1 MTRHIISIAPFV
13 ATSFLTF
20 MSLPAVAQTVGVN
33 ARVLNDVRMTT
44 QANPSS
50 HQAVIKERVSLGNDI
65 QTGKASGLQVLL
77 LDRTSFTLG
86 ANARIKVDRFVYDPA
101 RNASAVGLSVTKGAF
116 RFMSGK
122 ALHANPGQSQIRT
135 PIASIGIR
143 GTIIDGVI
151 GLDAIHIAARESGIP
166 KGYKADPATASLILL
181 RGPGANAQGEQR
193 GAIDVT
199 AGEKTVPVETAGYAV
214 FVPGPGQPPIGPF
227 QLSNAGSATLAMLL
241 GSGRARNGASGPDID
256 PLESNPTVDQFFE
269 RDPGPRQNPSNPN
282 GPGDPVN
289 PNNPNS
295 P

>member
-1 MTRHIISIAPFV
+1 MTRYINSIAPLM
-13 ATSFLTF
+13 ATSLLAMTAI
-20 MSLPAVAQTVGVN
+20 PATAQTVGIN
-33 ARVLNDVRMTT
+33 ARVLNQVRMTT
-44 QANPSS
+44 QANPTP

-65 QTGKASGLQVLL
+65 ETGKGSGLQVLL

-101 RNASAVGLSVTKGAF
+101 RSASAVGLSVTKGAF

-143 GTIIDGVI
+143 GTIIDAVI
-151 GLDAIHIAARESGIP
+151 GADAIRIAAKEAGIP
-166 KGYKADPATASLILL
+166 KSYKADPATASLILL

-193 GAIDVT
+193 GAMDVT
-199 AGEKTVPVETAGYAV
+199 AGDKTVPVETAGYAV
-214 FVPGPGQPPIGPF
+214 FVPAPGQAPIGPF
-227 QLSNAGSATLAMLL
+227 LLSDAGSGALAALL

-269 RDPGPRQNPSNPN
+269 RDPGPRQDAP
-282 GPGDPVN
+282 N
-289 PNNPNS
+289 PNNPNN
-295 P
+295 PNPNNPNNP